1 MNSEMSSG
9 KKTTGRKK
17 IAIEKIEIPKYLQV
31 TFSKRTNGIFKKAT
45 ELAFLC
51 GAHPFVL
58 IFSPGG
64 KPHVFVHPSVD
75 IIVNQFLN
83 DGIDGLAHRYN
94 ELNDQ
99 VEVVEKQRCEKKN
112 RNTKSPQYSL
122 ITCTLEELNCS
133 KIENLKTIFEQAMQN
148 AKNQILVFYRPSS
161 SISMPNNQP
170 AGYSDSLAPDAMVPY
185 ESTESTE
192 LVMETSSSFI
202 VPNRNVPAHK
212 VTNFD
217 ELISSSLPNPSS
229 NHDGMVNLS
238 IPNSGAII
246 HEAVLK
252 EAIAASPPFVPPKI
266 NGFGMLNQFPRSEED
281 DAEKLYKDSFSHMN
295 QS

>member
-1 MNSEMSSG
+1 MSSG

-75 IIVNQFLN
+75 VIVNQFLN

-99 VEVVEKQRCEKKN
+99 VEVVEKQRCDKKN
-112 RNTKSPQYSL
+112 GNTKSPQYSL
-122 ITCTLEELNCS
+122 ITSTLEELICS
-133 KIENLKTIFEQAMQN
+133 KIENLKTMFEQAMQN
-148 AKNQILVFYRPSS
+148 AKNQILVFSRPSS
-161 SISMPNNQP
+161 SIYMPNNQP

-192 LVMETSSSFI
+192 LVMEPSSSFI

-217 ELISSSLPNPSS
+217 ELISSSLPNASS

-246 HEAVLK
+246 REAVLK
-252 EAIAASPPFVPPKI
+252 EAIV
-266 NGFGMLNQFPRSEED
+266 
-281 DAEKLYKDSFSHMN
+281 
-295 QS
+295 